1 MEALGRQVAAAGG
14 NARARLLGFRRL
26 HALIHNLVTAAAL
39 LGRRPVIPQVPC
51 DFVRA
56 VQSPELWSAP
66 KSRFGLC
73 HAAIVATGPPDA
85 PTCHLTPGTWRPG
98 GPDQC
103 YHNAV
108 MSHFDFLRFAAARPT
123 AATNGSVRVS
133 SAAQFAPSHAAAAE
147 GGDAFAVR
155 YKKGSMDL
163 APLTQLCEQ
172 AAAQPQAAVLTLDG
186 LLPLADALIDRPLPL
201 DEFVSEAQRTKS
213 RKPRWPSL
221 LQQAELR
228 QLASS
233 CPGAK
238 QLIAFRKQC
247 VGYFLA
253 E

>member
-1 MEALGRQVAAAGG
+1 MVGGGGAGL
-14 NARARLLGFRRL
+14 R
-26 HALIHNLVTAAAL
+26 
-39 LGRRPVIPQVPC
+39 
-51 DFVRA
+51 
-56 VQSPELWSAP
+56 
-66 KSRFGLC
+66 
-73 HAAIVATGPPDA
+73 AAIAIAETNPNLSVAVVSKVYPM
-85 PTCHLTPGTWRPG
+85 R
-98 GPDQC
+98 
-103 YHNAV
+103 
-108 MSHFDFLRFAAARPT
+108 SHT
-123 AATNGSVRVS
+123 V
-133 SAAQFAPSHAAAAE
+133 AAE

-213 RKPRWPSL
+213 RQPRWPSL